1 LVDDADAARGRVMHE
16 QRTIRTEIASAGDIE
31 IAYQVLGSG
40 HPLLLIIGLGAVKE
54 LWTRDFLEGLAR
66 DFKVIAFD
74 NRGMGQ
80 SSRGWMDFSITQFA
94 ADSVALLDSLA
105 IESAHV
111 AGYSMGGYVA
121 QEVALSWPD
130 RVDRLV
136 LLGTEC
142 GGAEGIRQEPGIL
155 LELTGSQSD
164 DDVDLETSRSF
175 FLSRDWLESNS
186 TSIGNLFG
194 TVDEA
199 ADAGVL
205 GLQAQAVR
213 EWNGTCSLLPEVDK
227 ETLVV
232 TGTDDIVILP
242 ENARVLSELIP
253 RAELVEVV
261 GGNHGLVLQFPLELA
276 GIVTDFLKA

>member
-1 LVDDADAARGRVMHE
+1 MHD
-16 QRTIRTEIASAGDIE
+16 QRTVRTEFASAGDID
-31 IAYQVLGSG
+31 IAFQVLGSG
-40 HPLLLIIGLGAVKE
+40 HPLLLIIGLGGVKE
-54 LWTRDFLEGLAR
+54 LWTLDFIDRLAR

-80 SSRGWMDFSITQFA
+80 SSRGWMDFSISQFA
-94 ADSVALLDSLA
+94 ADAVALLDSLA

-121 QEVALSWPD
+121 QEVAVSWPD

-142 GGAEGIRQEPGIL
+142 GGAAGIRQEPGIL
-155 LELTGSQSD
+155 LELVGSKADDSGDSD
-164 DDVDLETSRSF
+164 TSHSF
-175 FLSRDWLESNS
+175 FLSGEWLERNP

-194 TVDEA
+194 SVDGS
-199 ADAGVL
+199 ADADVL
-205 GLQAQAVR
+205 SRQARAVR

-253 RAELVEVV
+253 GAKLVEVA
-261 GGNHGLVLQFPLELA
+261 GANHGLILQYPRELA
-276 GIVTDFLKA
+276 GIVADFLKA